1 MPIKI
6 LYENSSLARLGVV
19 VWRNFNDQP
28 SVSGGGAEGLGRRMV
43 TFRIKNQ
50 PARPDTELNGKLL
63 KEVSGIFY
71 WCWKM
76 SKEEMTET
84 LRRRGEIKA
93 IADASIENQ
102 LEHQPIIKFLKD
114 KFQDGEPCIRASDL
128 YERYKNWCEEE
139 GSKPCKLAKFGR
151 EIKKVQGLVSSNR
164 DSAGNIYK
172 IEPTKDFDWA
182 VHFGIKQNAG
192 LNPTQKQ
199 TLHSNP
205 TSPDP
210 MEAEDSQ
217 GVVQGMYG
225 LSNNFNF
232 KKEKDI
238 TYKEKESSS
247 TQQSLH
253 TQHQPIMTITD
264 QVNEAR
270 AAGHKTVTAI
280 LKHAAK
286 HNRCLG
292 KSEVERCLKRQGRT

>member
-1 MPIKI
+1 
-6 LYENSSLARLGVV
+6 
-19 VWRNFNDQP
+19 
-28 SVSGGGAEGLGRRMV
+28 
-43 TFRIKNQ
+43 
-50 PARPDTELNGKLL
+50 
-63 KEVSGIFY
+63 
-71 WCWKM
+71 
-76 SKEEMTET
+76 MTET
-84 LRRRGEIKA
+84 LERRGEIKA

-102 LEHQPIIKFLKD
+102 LEHQPILKFLKD
-114 KFQDGEPCIRASDL
+114 KFQDGESDIRALNL
-128 YERYKNWCEEE
+128 YERYKNWCEDE
-139 GSKPCKLAKFGR
+139 GCKPCKNAKFGK
-151 EIKKVQGLVSSNR
+151 EIKKVQGLVSFSRAN
-164 DSAGNIYK
+164 AGGYYEIK
-172 IEPTKDFDWA
+172 PTKDFDWA

-192 LNPTQKQ
+192 LNPAQKQ

-210 MEAEDSQ
+210 LEAEDSQ
-217 GVVQGMYG
+217 GVVQGVYG

-292 KSEVERCLKRQGRT
+292 KSEVERCLKRQGKM